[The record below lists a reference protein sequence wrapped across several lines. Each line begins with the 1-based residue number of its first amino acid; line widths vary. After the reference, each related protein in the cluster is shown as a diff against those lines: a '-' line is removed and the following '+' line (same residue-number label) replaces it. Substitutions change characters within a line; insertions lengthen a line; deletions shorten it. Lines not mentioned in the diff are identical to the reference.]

1 MIGSSWYERT
11 MCRWNGWCPSRTWKA
26 SWHAGRNMTFRLFIG
41 KEFFTGMPYLDNPMR
56 LPSASIAQGPRSKR
70 SIKLENFVVRIV
82 LPEENFETW
91 SQEQLENILALRLFF
106 KRRRM
111 GSGHLGR
118 RLHPERLLLRFI
130 GLIGIP
136 WNLEMIY
143 STKGGRC
150 RI

>member
-1 MIGSSWYERT
+1 
-11 MCRWNGWCPSRTWKA
+11 
-26 SWHAGRNMTFRLFIG
+26 
-41 KEFFTGMPYLDNPMR
+41 MPYLDNPMR

-70 SIKLENFVVRIV
+70 SIKLENFVIRIV

-130 GLIGIP
+130 DLIGIP